1 MSNYKQAIEV
11 IRRLRE
17 RGFTALLAG
26 GCVRDRLLGRTPSD
40 FDVATNAVPQEVT
53 KLFRRTL
60 TVGAQFGVVMV
71 LLGDKQVEVATFRT
85 EGGYQDGRRPSQV
98 AFCDAREDA
107 ARRDFTVN
115 GMFYD
120 PIEEK
125 LYDFV
130 GGQADIEAKVLR
142 TIGSPEQR
150 FSEDYLRMLR
160 AVRFAVKLDFT
171 IEPTTW
177 RAICAFADKVA
188 AISAERI
195 AAELEEILTHPNRRR
210 GAELLAE
217 SGLCR
222 AIFPA
227 FDDAAVRKGA
237 AVLGYLPHSV
247 DAASA
252 LAAFWAEV
260 STEKA
265 LGFCRRL
272 KLSNTQ
278 TKHIRFLL
286 EHRGVLRNADM
297 PLSQLKLLAYEPYF
311 EPLCLLEKAMLKA
324 ERKSPYALN
333 EIRRRALQLDPQ
345 GIHPPPLLNGHTLM
359 QMGASW
365 PTLGRL
371 ARELYIA
378 QLEEHL
384 KTPEQAKEWAAQ
396 WLKAYRAAHDPQSLR
411 VS

>member
-1 MSNYKQAIEV
+1 MPNHKQALEV
-11 IRRLRE
+11 ICRLRE
-17 RGFTALLAG
+17 RGFEALLAG
-26 GCVRDRLLGRTPSD
+26 GCVRDRLLRRTPSD
-40 FDVATNAVPQEVT
+40 FDVATNAVPQEVMR
-53 KLFRRTL
+53 LFRRTL
-60 TVGAQFGVVMV
+60 NIGAQFGVVMV
-71 LLGDKQVEVATFRT
+71 LRGDKQVEVATFRT
-85 EGGYQDGRRPSQV
+85 EGGYQDGRRPDQI
-98 AFCDAREDA
+98 AFCNVREDA

-130 GGQADIEAKVLR
+130 GGQADIETKVLR

-160 AVRFAVKLDFT
+160 AVRFAVRLDFT
-171 IEPTTW
+171 IEPATW
-177 RAICAFADKVA
+177 QAICVYADKIS

-195 AAELEEILTHPNRRR
+195 AAELEEILTHPQRQR

-222 AIFPA
+222 AIFPMLDEA
-227 FDDAAVRKGA
+227 SLRKGA
-237 AVLGYLPHSV
+237 VVLGHLPESV

-252 LAAFWAEV
+252 LAAFWIDIPIEA
-260 STEKA
+260 A
-265 LGFCRRL
+265 MGCCRRL

-286 EHRGVLRNADM
+286 EHRGVLRDADM
-297 PLSQLKLLAYEPYF
+297 PLSQLKLLAYEPFF
-311 EPLCLLEKAMLKA
+311 EPLCLLEKATLKA
-324 ERKSPYALN
+324 ERKSQQGLM
-333 EIRRRALQLDPQ
+333 ELRRRVLGLDPM

-359 QMGASW
+359 QLGAAG
-365 PTLGRL
+365 PVVGRL

-378 QLEEHL
+378 QLEEQL
-384 KTPEQAKEWAAQ
+384 KTPEQAKEWAMQ
-396 WLKAYRAAHDPQSLR
+396 WLNAHRAAHNSQS
-411 VS
+411 

>member
-1 MSNYKQAIEV
+1 MSNYKQALEV

-17 RGFTALLAG
+17 RGFEALLAG

-40 FDVATNAVPQEVT
+40 FDVATNAAPQAIT
-53 KLFRRTL
+53 GLFRRTL
-60 TVGAQFGVVMV
+60 TVGAKFGVVMV

-160 AVRFAVKLDFT
+160 AVRFAVKLDFA
-171 IEPTTW
+171 IEPQTW
-177 RAICAFADKVA
+177 QAIRQYADKVA
-188 AISAERI
+188 SISAERI
-195 AAELEEILTHPNRRR
+195 AAELEEILTHPKRQR
-210 GAELLAE
+210 GALLLAE

-222 AIFPA
+222 AIFPT

-237 AVLGYLPHSV
+237 AVLGHLPDSV

-252 LAAFWAEV
+252 LAAFWADV
-260 STEKA
+260 STEA
-265 LGFCRRL
+265 AIGFCRRL
-272 KLSNTQ
+272 KLSNSQ
-278 TKHIRFLL
+278 IKHIRFLL
-286 EHRGVLRNADM
+286 EHRGVLRDARM

-311 EPLCLLEKAMLKA
+311 ESLCLLEKAILKA
-324 ERKSPYALN
+324 ERKSQRAVM
-333 EIRRRALQLDPQ
+333 EIRRRVLELDPT
-345 GIHPPPLLNGHTLM
+345 GIHPPPLLDGHSLM
-359 QMGASW
+359 RMGAAG

-378 QLEEHL
+378 QLEEQI
-384 KTPEQAKEWAAQ
+384 KTPEQAKEWATQ
-396 WLKAYRAAHDPQSLR
+396 WLHAHRDALGLHL
-411 VS
+411 